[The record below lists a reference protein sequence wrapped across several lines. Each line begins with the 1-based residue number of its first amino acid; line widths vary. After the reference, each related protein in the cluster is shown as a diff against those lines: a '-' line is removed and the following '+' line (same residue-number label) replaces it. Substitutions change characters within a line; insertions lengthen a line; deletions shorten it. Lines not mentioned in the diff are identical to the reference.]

1 LVWGMADVDPEEAE
15 RDRPW
20 WQRPRVLAAIA
31 LAIALVLNIIF
42 I

>member
-1 LVWGMADVDPEEAE
+1 MAEVDLAESE

-20 WQRPRVLAAIA
+20 WQRPIVLAVIVLTIA
-31 LAIALVLNIIF
+31 VILNIIF